1 MKKIIDIS
9 MELSQ
14 ESAVWPGDT
23 LFQYE
28 VVWDIEESGSVNVGK
43 IESSTHM
50 GTHIDAPFHYDQN
63 GKKVDE
69 LSLERYISKALVV
82 DCRGKERISADDILP
97 FITDSSIRSVLIKTN
112 YWKDRNHFPETI
124 PVMQE
129 DVPGKLAEKNI
140 NLIGVDLPSV
150 DTIDSKELKNHLE
163 LHRHDIWILEGIDLK
178 EVSEG
183 VYELIALPL
192 KIAGADGSPVR
203 AVLREV

>member
-9 MELSQ
+9 MELS
-14 ESAVWPGDT
+14 EAAAVWPGDT

-28 VVWDIEESGSVNVGK
+28 VSWDIEESGSVNVGK

-50 GTHIDAPFHYDQN
+50 GTHIDAPFHFDQA
-63 GKKVDE
+63 GQKVNE
-69 LSLERYISKALVV
+69 LSLDRYISKTAVV
-82 DCRGKERISADDILP
+82 DCRGKDKISAVDILP
-97 FITDSSIRSVLIKTN
+97 FVTDQEITSVLIKTD
-112 YWKDRNHFPETI
+112 YWGDRTVFPETI
-124 PVMQE
+124 PTMTE

-150 DTIDSKELKNHLE
+150 DSIDSKELKNHLE

-178 EVSEG
+178 DVSGG

-192 KIAGADGSPVR
+192 KIVGADGSPVR
-203 AVLREV
+203 AVLREI

>member
-9 MELSQ
+9 MELSR
-14 ESAVWPGDT
+14 ETAVWPGDT

-28 VVWDIEESGSVNVGK
+28 VAWDIEESGSVNVGK

-50 GTHIDAPFHYDQN
+50 GTHIDAPFHYDQK

-69 LSLERYISKALVV
+69 LSLDRYISKAVVV
-82 DCRGKERISADDILP
+82 DCQGKENIAADDILP
-97 FITDSSIRSVLIKTN
+97 YITDPDIRSVLIKTN
-112 YWKDRNHFPETI
+112 FWKDRKQFPQTI
-124 PVMQE
+124 PVM
-129 DVPGKLAEKNI
+129 DKNVPGIMAEKNI
-140 NLIGVDLPSV
+140 NLVGVDLPSV
-150 DTIDSKELKNHLE
+150 DSIDSKELKNHLE
-163 LHRHDIWILEGIDLK
+163 LHRHDIWILEGIELK
-178 EVSEG
+178 DVSEG